1 MNCVGK
7 TEKCASYQRPHFNV
21 IQASESLSGVT
32 DQISDMN
39 YQKQPSALDLLAVTY
54 ADTSDSDEESEES
67 HKSSTGSPNQILNKH
82 NTCFGNEWKNS
93 KSTLEN
99 EAAFS
104 SNSVKSNIITYQRYG
119 NGNRMRRC
127 DKDST
132 RMHVFCLEHAIEVER
147 HLRAI
152 GGGDIMLLC
161 HPGKLLSYFF
171 ASVLLSLSLSLSL
184 ITLT

>member
-7 TEKCASYQRPHFNV
+7 TEKDASYQRPQLNS

-32 DQISDMN
+32 DHISDMN

-54 ADTSDSDEESEES
+54 ADTSDSDEESEGS
-67 HKSSTGSPNQILNKH
+67 PKSSTGSPNQILNKH
-82 NTCFGNEWKNS
+82 GTCFGNESRNS

-99 EAAFS
+99 EAAVS
-104 SNSVKSNIITYQRYG
+104 SNSVKSNIITYRRYG
-119 NGNRMRRC
+119 NGNKMRRC

-132 RMHVFCLEHAIEVER
+132 RMHVFCLEHAIEVEK

-152 GGGDIMLLC
+152 GGADVMLLC
-161 HPGKLLSYFF
+161 HPGK
-171 ASVLLSLSLSLSL
+171 SLSCSPFCLFSSLLL
-184 ITLT
+184 IHPYCGRG